1 MRRAR
6 GSCSPSSGARGRDP
20 ICPPAPGPSSRL
32 LLARSRRLL
41 HARVSQPPVWAH
53 CSQRGQGPGRQPGR
67 QPGRLVL
74 SPQRPR
80 AEFSPAPALH
90 SRAASLPA
98 AIGWF
103 QKEFMAKDVTGAG
116 TGQHVLSLF
125 LRDSGSD
132 RKLGPRLGVAL
143 EAGWVLWTLVPQ
155 PGTPVLEGCG
165 HPIPS
170 PASLAAREGSREPT
184 ALSGDCR
191 ADVGAPVPG
200 ASSCS
205 LSELLGEVLGRPARP
220 CRKLPG
226 DDLSLAVPGSR
237 VRLALVIRRRA
248 HTGGLEWKRS
258 SHAGPQLSLWRL
270 WRARP
275 LLGAPSSHLT

>member
-1 MRRAR
+1 MRVR
-6 GSCSPSSGARGRDP
+6 GRGEEGRGQLLPSSGARGRDP
-20 ICPPAPGPSSRL
+20 ICPPAPGPSSHL

-53 CSQRGQGPGRQPGR
+53 CSQRGQGPGR

-132 RKLGPRLGVAL
+132 RELGPRLGVAL

-165 HPIPS
+165 HPIPT
-170 PASLAAREGSREPT
+170 PTCPAARKGGRKPT
-184 ALSGDCR
+184 AFSGDCR
-191 ADVGAPVPG
+191 ADVRTPLPG

-205 LSELLGEVLGRPARP
+205 LSGLLGRTWGGQ
-220 CRKLPG
+220 PG
-226 DDLSLAVPGSR
+226 LAGNSQ
-237 VRLALVIRRRA
+237 
-248 HTGGLEWKRS
+248 EMS
-258 SHAGPQLSLWRL
+258 
-270 WRARP
+270 
-275 LLGAPSSHLT
+275 